1 MYYNQNSNDNHFV
14 NVVNPEKMY
23 LFQKLMKH
31 IKHINKSL
39 IYKQIIVMYCGRC
52 AEKVLL
58 KDISTSAS
66 NDLEKAIDLAYLCYD
81 KQ

>member
-1 MYYNQNSNDNHFV
+1 
-14 NVVNPEKMY
+14 
-23 LFQKLMKH
+23 
-31 IKHINKSL
+31 
-39 IYKQIIVMYCGRC
+39 MYCGRC

-66 NDLEKAIDLAYLCYD
+66 NDLEKAIDLSYLCYD

>member
-1 MYYNQNSNDNHFV
+1 MIIILSMLLIRK
-14 NVVNPEKMY
+14 NVLVSKIDETYKAY
-23 LFQKLMKH
+23 KQKSD
-31 IKHINKSL
+31 IQ
-39 IYKQIIVMYCGRC
+39 KQIIVMYGGNC

-81 KQ
+81 KQQIG